1 MDAVLENRSHHVL
14 LTKRKTD
21 FCAILGAE
29 KDTTG
34 LDQSAGKTAPVILET
49 MEPIARS
56 LLLTVVA
63 LVPCTSVTTVKSG
76 ALCGIR
82 SAAKITT
89 TSLVA
94 SARLTVP
101 PE

>member
-1 MDAVLENRSHHVL
+1 MDVELENRFHHVL

-21 FCAILGAE
+21 FCAILGAK

-49 MEPIARS
+49 MEPTARS
-56 LLLTVVA
+56 LLPTVA
-63 LVPCTSVTTVKSG
+63 GQVPFTSATIVKSG
-76 ALCGIR
+76 ARSGTR
-82 SAAKITT
+82 SAVRITT

-94 SARLTVP
+94 SALLIVR